1 MKTALIIVDGQIDFC
16 EGGKLGV
23 TGGNRVARAIAALL
37 SANPSMFDLIVTT
50 QDWHIDPGSHF
61 SDNPDFVDSWP
72 YHCLA
77 TTTGAMLHPEIEA
90 ALYTRDD
97 VISVRKGHY
106 TDAYSGFQGITDDGR
121 PLADV
126 LREQSVENL
135 LIVGIATDHCVKATA
150 LDAITEGFAV
160 TVGTDLCAGVAEAES
175 EKAVEAMSLAG
186 CEII

>member
-23 TGGNRVARAIAALL
+23 VGGNRVARAIAALL
-37 SANPSMFDLIVTT
+37 STNPSMFDLIVTT

-61 SDNPDFVDSWP
+61 SDTPDYVDSWP

-77 TTTGAMLHPEIEA
+77 STTGAMLHPEIEA

-97 VISVRKGHY
+97 VISIRKGHY
-106 TDAYSGFQGITDDGR
+106 SDAYSGFQGVTKDDR
-121 PLADV
+121 PLAEV
-126 LREQSVENL
+126 LREKGVTHL
-135 LIVGIATDHCVKATA
+135 VIVGIATDHCVKATA
-150 LDAITEGFAV
+150 LDGVREGFNV
-160 TVGTDLCAGVAEAES
+160 TIGTDLCAGVDADMS
-175 EKAVEAMSLAG
+175 RNAVEAMSLAG